1 MTNIILKLIA
11 LLLPVALG
19 YFLKKIHFFGD
30 TDYRILAKIAL
41 NITLP
46 AAVISSFSGFHMDLS
61 LLGVA
66 VAAFAAN
73 WVVLL
78 FIYFTSWR
86 RKNDPKGRAL
96 QMFCGSGF
104 NMGNFMIPFV
114 QQFLGSNG
122 VAVTAIFDSGNTFMC
137 TGGIYIFTTS
147 VVKTDGK
154 KVTILSVLK
163 KLMQPV
169 LITYLIM
176 IIMAIAAIPV
186 PEFITTIVQ
195 PTGSANGFVSMMMIG
210 LMFEIRFSKE
220 YMKDAFGIL
229 GKKYFCAAVVALGFY
244 CLLPFDLLTRQVMV
258 MSAFAPI
265 PSLAGIFTG
274 QIDGDTGLAG
284 FTTSCSFLISCT
296 ILTILAAVMGLA

>member
-1 MTNIILKLIA
+1 
-11 LLLPVALG
+11 
-19 YFLKKIHFFGD
+19 
-30 TDYRILAKIAL
+30 
-41 NITLP
+41 
-46 AAVISSFSGFHMDLS
+46 
-61 LLGVA
+61 
-66 VAAFAAN
+66 
-73 WVVLL
+73 
-78 FIYFTSWR
+78 
-86 RKNDPKGRAL
+86 
-96 QMFCGSGF
+96 
-104 NMGNFMIPFV
+104 MIPFV
-114 QQFLGSNG
+114 QQVLGSNG

-137 TGGIYIFTTS
+137 TGGIYIFATS
-147 VVKTDGK
+147 VLKTDGK

-169 LITYLIM
+169 LITYLLM

-229 GKKYFCAAVVALGFY
+229 GKKYFCAAVISLGFY
-244 CLLPFDLLTRQVMV
+244 YLLPFDLLTRQVMV